1 MEFIMN
7 NMAPL
12 MFGALFVFLLIGYP
26 IAFSLAALGLAFG
39 WLGLELGM
47 LKIEQFQGLPNR
59 IFGIMSNDNL
69 LAIPFFTLMGF
80 IFDRSGLA
88 EELLE
93 TIGQLFGSVR
103 GGIAYAVIFV
113 GAILGGPAGVV
124 AATVISMGLISLPVM
139 LRYGYD
145 RRVASGVITSSGT
158 LAQIIP
164 PSIVL
169 VVVAEQMRVSVGDAY
184 IGALMPSL
192 VLVGLYMGYV
202 FLISMVKPQWVPA
215 LPPEAR
221 MKKSPEAIVV
231 PFLEHL
237 FFIVLTIAALYAMRA
252 GLLGKGTVF
261 FATLA
266 IGYGWIMVL
275 AKRHDKSNKDMAVA
289 RSSGFFFAV
298 TLVGLD
304 ISTLGLHDLAKGM
317 GWLGKEATGLQG
329 FGIEVILVSIVA
341 GLLILLQ
348 RSLGNAAHA
357 RVVTA
362 MMPQILLIFLT
373 LGTIA
378 TGLATPTE
386 GGAMGAA
393 GTLVLA
399 ILRRKVTWELMRQA
413 VLETTKLTSFVLFV
427 LVGATFFSLT
437 FYMLDGH
444 LWVEHMFEGL
454 PGGRVGFLIVVN
466 LMIFGLAFF
475 LDVFELAF
483 IVIPLLRP
491 VVEKMGIDPVWFTV
505 MLGVNMQTAFM
516 HPPFGFALMYLR
528 SVAPEKEYKD
538 SVTGETIAP
547 VTTAQIY
554 WGAVPFVI
562 IQLLMVGLLIFFPGI
577 VSHDE
582 EVKVDENIQL
592 QVDMPS
598 SLDIPQ
604 TTEAP
609 LELNFGSSTPEA
621 TSK

>member
-1 MEFIMN
+1 MN

-39 WLGLELGM
+39 GLGLELGM
-47 LKIEQFQGLPNR
+47 LKVEQFQGLPNR

-145 RRVASGVITSSGT
+145 RRVASGVITASGT

-169 VVVAEQMRVSVGDAY
+169 VVVSEQMRVSVGDAY
-184 IGALMPSL
+184 IGALLPSL
-192 VLVGLYMGYV
+192 VLVGLYMSYV
-202 FLISMVKPQWVPA
+202 FIVSIAKPEWVPA
-215 LPPEAR
+215 LPLEAR
-221 MKKSPEAIVV
+221 MKKVPEGLLI
-231 PFLEHL
+231 PFLQHA
-237 FFIVLTIAALYAMRA
+237 FFLVLTIAAIYTIKFGVLS
-252 GLLGKGTVF
+252 K
-261 FATLA
+261 TLA
-266 IGYGWIMVL
+266 FFGTIGFGYAWVAFL
-275 AKRHDKSNKDMAVA
+275 AKKHGTTVKQMSIA
-289 RSSGFFFAV
+289 RSSGFFFAI
-298 TLVGLD
+298 TLVGLE
-304 ISTLGLHDLAKGM
+304 ISTLGISDL
-317 GWLGKEATGLQG
+317 LSG
-329 FGIEVILVSIVA
+329 FGWVTKETSANLAFVYLAIGISIVA
-341 GLLILLQ
+341 FLLMLLQ
-348 RSLGNAAHA
+348 RSLGNLAHGK
-357 RVVTA
+357 VVTA

-399 ILRRKVTWELMRQA
+399 MLRRKVTWELMRQA

-427 LVGATFFSLT
+427 LIGATFFSLT

-444 LWVEHMFEGL
+444 LWVEHMFEAL

-516 HPPFGFALMYLR
+516 HPPFGFSLMYLR

-538 SVTGETIAP
+538 AVTGEMIAP
-547 VTTAQIY
+547 VTTTQIY
-554 WGAVPFVI
+554 WGAVPFVF
-562 IQLLMVGLLIFFPGI
+562 IQLIMVGLLILFPGI
-577 VSHDE
+577 VSHDIE
-582 EVKVDENIQL
+582 QKVDENIQL
-592 QVDMPS
+592 QVDIPNDTPPS
-598 SLDIPQ
+598 SDAPTELKIDIPSG
-604 TTEAP
+604 EAP
-609 LELNFGSSTPEA
+609 
-621 TSK
+621 KQ